1 MVKIGYFVMLIL
13 FLCCSC
19 MAQHKKQKK
28 MKERV
33 IESMLSKTIEYKS
46 RPVYSC
52 QVNKNNCRLI
62 LEVEGST
69 DSRFIEN
76 NGESMMLPLNPLLIK
91 SGLQKI
97 IVKIYPFEGQEYID
111 AGANVG
117 LTFYNAPD
125 KDSNLTDY
133 KKIATFSLPKNIGEQ
148 KLPYYE
154 SVIEFDVTVPFNYSK
169 ELKESQNLKNIT
181 DIESKV
187 VDKYRFLRNLGI
199 DSDDASFKKELSH
212 GNMRYINN
220 MYSTSLSDIEGVV
233 NGISA
238 LCEHR
243 LKSKTI
249 QSIENYDIEYYANG
263 KMVALLQKNFNP
275 ILYTKGSWLN
285 SEGELTSAEV
295 GQRVFLYMPKDSNE
309 LKLW

>member
-1 MVKIGYFVMLIL
+1 
-13 FLCCSC
+13 
-19 MAQHKKQKK
+19 
-28 MKERV
+28 MKEEN
-33 IESMLSKTIEYKS
+33 IKEIFLNFNKYDN

-154 SVIEFDVTVPFNYSK
+154 SVIEFKVDIPFDYSE
-169 ELKESQNLKNIT
+169 ELDNSFDLTLVSGFEEKI
-181 DIESKV
+181 I
-187 VDKYRFLRNLGI
+187 DKYKVIRNLGLSFEGAKYNKERLHHTI
-199 DSDDASFKKELSH
+199 KHLNSMYHISKKDAENSEEFISFMED
-212 GNMRYINN
+212 R
-220 MYSTSLSDIEGVV
+220 
-233 NGISA
+233 
-238 LCEHR
+238 R
-243 LKSKTI
+243 LKKRVFLPIKNYHI
-249 QSIENYDIEYYANG
+249 QYYANG
-263 KMVALLQKNFNP
+263 KIAALWQKKLKP
-275 ILYTKGSWLN
+275 MLYIKGEFTN
-285 SEGELTSAEV
+285 GQGELINFE
-295 GQRVFLYMPKDSNE
+295 GGDPIFLYMPKDSNE
-309 LKLW
+309 LKIW

>member
-1 MVKIGYFVMLIL
+1 
-13 FLCCSC
+13 
-19 MAQHKKQKK
+19 

-33 IESMLSKTIEYKS
+33 IESMLSKTIEYKL

-69 DSRFIEN
+69 DSQFLEN

-187 VDKYRFLRNLGI
+187 VEKYRFLRNLGI

-212 GNMRYINN
+212 GNTTYLNN
-220 MYSTSLSDIEGVV
+220 IYSTSLSDIEGVV
-233 NGISA
+233 NGITA
-238 LCEHR
+238 LCEYR
-243 LKSKTI
+243 LNNKKI
-249 QSIENYDIEYYANG
+249 QLIENYDMQYYANG
-263 KMVALLQKNFNP
+263 KIVTLLKKNLNP
-275 ILYTKGSWLN
+275 ILYTKGDFIN
-285 SEGELTSAEV
+285 SEGELTYFEG
-295 GQRVFLYMPKDSNE
+295 GQPIFLYMPKDSNE
-309 LKLW
+309 LKIW

>member
-1 MVKIGYFVMLIL
+1 
-13 FLCCSC
+13 
-19 MAQHKKQKK
+19 
-28 MKERV
+28 
-33 IESMLSKTIEYKS
+33 
-46 RPVYSC
+46 
-52 QVNKNNCRLI
+52 
-62 LEVEGST
+62 
-69 DSRFIEN
+69 
-76 NGESMMLPLNPLLIK
+76 MMLPLNPLLIK

>member
-1 MVKIGYFVMLIL
+1 
-13 FLCCSC
+13 
-19 MAQHKKQKK
+19 
-28 MKERV
+28 MKEEL
-33 IESMLSKTIEYKS
+33 IESILSKTIEYKL

-111 AGANVG
+111 LGANIG

-154 SVIEFDVTVPFNYSK
+154 SVIEFEVTVPFDYSK
-169 ELKESQNLKNIT
+169 ELKEAEDLTQILNIEDEINEKYKNIR
-181 DIESKV
+181 S
-187 VDKYRFLRNLGI
+187 LGI
-199 DSDDASFKKELSH
+199 SNSDALLKKQSIH
-212 GNMRYINN
+212 NYILYVNN
-220 MYSTSLSDIEGVV
+220 TYFNSLVNIQKGINGVFA
-233 NGISA
+233 I
-238 LCEHR
+238 CESR
-243 LKSKTI
+243 LQNKTI
-249 QSIENYDIEYYANG
+249 LPIENYDIQYYANG
-263 KMVALLQKNFNP
+263 KIVALWQKNLNP
-275 ILYTKGSWLN
+275 ILYTKGEFIN
-285 SEGELTSAEV
+285 SEGKLTYFEG
-295 GQRVFLYMPKDSNE
+295 GQVVFLYKKKDSKY
-309 LKLW
+309 LDIWSF

>member
-1 MVKIGYFVMLIL
+1 
-13 FLCCSC
+13 
-19 MAQHKKQKK
+19 
-28 MKERV
+28 MKEEN
-33 IESMLSKTIEYKS
+33 IKEIFLNFNKYDN

-148 KLPYYE
+148 KLPYY
-154 SVIEFDVTVPFNYSK
+154 
-169 ELKESQNLKNIT
+169 
-181 DIESKV
+181 
-187 VDKYRFLRNLGI
+187 
-199 DSDDASFKKELSH
+199 
-212 GNMRYINN
+212 
-220 MYSTSLSDIEGVV
+220 
-233 NGISA
+233 
-238 LCEHR
+238 
-243 LKSKTI
+243 
-249 QSIENYDIEYYANG
+249 
-263 KMVALLQKNFNP
+263 
-275 ILYTKGSWLN
+275 
-285 SEGELTSAEV
+285 
-295 GQRVFLYMPKDSNE
+295 
-309 LKLW
+309 